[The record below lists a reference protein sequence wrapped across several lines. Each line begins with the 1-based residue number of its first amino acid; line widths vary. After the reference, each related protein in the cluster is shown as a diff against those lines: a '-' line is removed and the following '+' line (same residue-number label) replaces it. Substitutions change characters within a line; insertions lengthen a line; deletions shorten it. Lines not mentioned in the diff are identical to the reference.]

1 MAFEEGNGDMLWRRI
16 DRWTG
21 ADPQI
26 DFDYAVKSRIAVA
39 YTAIFTLM
47 GLVNA
52 GVLAFV
58 LDGRPGMAELGLVSA
73 AIAATVGIVGLRLR
87 RPNLT
92 IIVMIALASL
102 VLYAAAWAN
111 RGSFPPA
118 TLYLPG
124 IVLGAYIAW
133 GARAAFI
140 AILPLAAYFGLIL
153 GTADYSSTG
162 PLGFRPTEL
171 LNMLV
176 AAGSLSCVW
185 IVLFGSSFRS
195 ATTDAQKALTEAN
208 QQLETALISAQQA
221 SRAKSDF
228 IANMSHEVRTPLNG
242 VLGMTNVLQADA
254 TLTDEHRRSLGLIDD
269 SGKAL
274 LDLLNDILDLS
285 KIEADAVE
293 LETRTFDLAAL
304 IHNTSEH
311 WRLQAETK
319 GVALTVSNQLGEPA
333 FVTGDPI
340 RLRQVINNLL
350 GNAVKFTHN
359 GRISVSLAAVG
370 EVRDGKTRVR
380 LAVRD
385 TGIGIPGNKQA
396 AIFDPFSQVD
406 ATVTRRYGGTGL
418 GLAICR
424 RLVSKMDGKIT
435 LSSKMGRGSTFTVD
449 LPLERVAASEP
460 EAAKRGVVE
469 LTPIEAPGRILVV
482 DDVITNQLVIKAMV
496 QQIIKADE
504 LIVDCASGGREAVNK
519 ATSMAYDVV
528 LMDIQMPEMDGVSAM
543 QCIRETRKSADARI
557 IAVTALASDDHRRE
571 FLAAGFTD
579 YLPKPVEISELRR
592 VLKSALVTDRRSED
606 VRPDESRAI
615 RN

>member
-1 MAFEEGNGDMLWRRI
+1 MLWRQI

-26 DFDYAVKSRIAVA
+26 DFDFAVKSRIAVA

-52 GVLAFV
+52 SVLTFI
-58 LDGRPGMAELGLVSA
+58 LDGRPGMAELGLASA
-73 AIAATVGIVGLRLR
+73 ALAATVGFTGLRLR

-92 IIVMIALASL
+92 ILVMITLASI
-102 VLYAAAWAN
+102 VLFAAAWAN

-133 GARAAFI
+133 GARAALF
-140 AILPLAAYFGLIL
+140 AVLPLTAYFSLIL
-153 GTADYSSTG
+153 ATAEYSSTG

-171 LNMLV
+171 LNMLI
-176 AAGSLSCVW
+176 ATGALSCVW

-195 ATTDAQKALTEAN
+195 ATTDAQAALTEAN
-208 QQLETALISAQQA
+208 KQLETALISAQQA
-221 SRAKSDF
+221 NRAKSDF

-242 VLGMTNVLQADA
+242 VLGMTNVLQADES
-254 TLTDEHRRSLGLIDD
+254 LSDEHRRSLDLIDD

-274 LDLLNDILDLS
+274 LELLNDILDLS
-285 KIEADAVE
+285 KIEADALE
-293 LETRTFDLAAL
+293 LETREFDLSAL
-304 IHNTSEH
+304 VRNTTDH
-311 WRLQAETK
+311 WRPQAEAK
-319 GVALTVSNQLGEPA
+319 GVALTVNNQLGEPA
-333 FVTGDPI
+333 FVSGDPI

-350 GNAVKFTHN
+350 GNAVKFTHT
-359 GRISVSLAAVG
+359 GRISVSLATVG
-370 EVRDGKTRVR
+370 EVRDGKTRIR
-380 LAVRD
+380 FAVRD
-385 TGIGIPGNKQA
+385 TGIGIPGNKQD
-396 AIFDPFSQVD
+396 AIFDPFKQVD
-406 ATVTRRYGGTGL
+406 ASVTRSYGGTGL

-424 RLVSKMDGKIT
+424 RLVAKMDGKIT

-449 LPLERVAASEP
+449 VPMERVVASEP
-460 EAAKRGVVE
+460 DVAKRD
-469 LTPIEAPGRILVV
+469 PASIAPLAVAGRVLVV
-482 DDVITNQLVIKAMV
+482 DDVMTNQLVLKAMV

-519 ATSMAYDVV
+519 ATSLAYDVV

-579 YLPKPVEISELRR
+579 YLPKPVEIAELRR
-592 VLKSALVTDRRSED
+592 VLKTVMPPQSADAD
-606 VRPDESRAI
+606 AQPDEARRAGS
-615 RN
+615 

>member
-1 MAFEEGNGDMLWRRI
+1 MLWRQI

-39 YTAIFTLM
+39 YTAIFSLM

-52 GVLAFV
+52 GVLSFV
-58 LDGRPGMAELGLVSA
+58 LDGRPGMAELGLGSA
-73 AIAATVGIVGLRLR
+73 VVAASVGIFGLRLR

-92 IIVMIALASL
+92 ILVMITLASL
-102 VLYAAAWAN
+102 VLFAAAWAN
-111 RGSFPPA
+111 RGGFPPA

-133 GARAAFI
+133 GARAAI
-140 AILPLAAYFGLIL
+140 AAILPLAAYFGLIL
-153 GTADYSSTG
+153 VTADHSGVG

-195 ATTDAQKALTEAN
+195 ATLDAQTALTEAN
-208 QQLETALISAQQA
+208 LRLETALIAAQQA
-221 SRAKSDF
+221 NRAKSDF

-242 VLGMTNVLQADA
+242 VLGMTNVLQADS
-254 TLTDEHRRSLGLIDD
+254 TLSAEHRRSLDLIDD

-274 LDLLNDILDLS
+274 LELLNGILDLS
-285 KIEADAVE
+285 KIEAEALE
-293 LETRTFDLAAL
+293 LEARSFDLAAL
-304 IHNTSEH
+304 VTSTAEH
-311 WRLQAETK
+311 WRPQAGSK
-319 GVALTVSNQLGEPA
+319 GVTLTVSNQLGDAA
-333 FVTGDPI
+333 FVIGDPI

-350 GNAVKFTHN
+350 GNAVKFTHT

-385 TGIGIPGNKQA
+385 TGIGIPGNKQDT
-396 AIFDPFSQVD
+396 IFDPFNQVD

-460 EAAKRGVVE
+460 ETVERSAAPLE
-469 LTPIEAPGRILVV
+469 PIEAPGRILVV

-496 QQIIKADE
+496 QQIVKADD
-504 LIVDCASGGREAVNK
+504 LTVDCASGGREAVNK
-519 ATSMAYDVV
+519 ATSLAYDVV

-557 IAVTALASDDHRRE
+557 VAVTALASDDHRRE

-592 VLKSALVTDRRSED
+592 VLEHALVTDRRPDD
-606 VRPDESRAI
+606 VRPEESRAL
-615 RN
+615 RT

>member
-1 MAFEEGNGDMLWRRI
+1 MLWRQI

-26 DFDYAVKSRIAVA
+26 DFDFAVKSRIAVA
-39 YTAIFTLM
+39 YTTIFTLM

-52 GVLAFV
+52 FVLVFV
-58 LDGRPGMAELGLVSA
+58 LDGRPGMAELGFASA
-73 AIAATVGIVGLRLR
+73 ALAAGVGYTGLRLR

-92 IIVMIALASL
+92 ILVMITLASI
-102 VLYAAAWAN
+102 VLFAAAWAN

-133 GARAAFI
+133 GARAALF
-140 AILPLAAYFGLIL
+140 AILPLTAYFGLIIA
-153 GTADYSSTG
+153 TAEYSATG
-162 PLGFRPTEL
+162 PLGFRPSEL
-171 LNMLV
+171 LNMLI
-176 AAGSLSCVW
+176 ATGALSCVW

-195 ATTDAQKALTEAN
+195 ATTDAQAALTEAN
-208 QQLETALISAQQA
+208 KQLESALISAQQA
-221 SRAKSDF
+221 NRAKSDF

-242 VLGMTNVLQADA
+242 VLGMTNILQADPA
-254 TLTDEHRRSLGLIDD
+254 LSEDHRRSLDLIDD

-274 LDLLNDILDLS
+274 LELLNDILDLS
-285 KIEADAVE
+285 KIEADALE
-293 LETRTFDLAAL
+293 LDAREFDIAAL
-304 IHNTSEH
+304 VRNTTDH
-311 WRLQAETK
+311 WRPQAESK
-319 GVALTVSNQLGEPA
+319 GVALTVNNQLGDPA
-333 FVTGDPI
+333 FVLGDSI
-340 RLRQVINNLL
+340 RLRQIINNLL
-350 GNAVKFTHN
+350 GNAVKFTHT
-359 GRISVSLAAVG
+359 GRISLSLAAVG

-385 TGIGIPGNKQA
+385 TGIGIPGNKQE

-406 ATVTRRYGGTGL
+406 PSVTRRYGGTGL

-424 RLVSKMDGKIT
+424 RLVAKMDGKIT

-449 LPLERVAASEP
+449 LPMQRVAAPGTEIVKRDPASNAP
-460 EAAKRGVVE
+460 LSVAARV
-469 LTPIEAPGRILVV
+469 LVV
-482 DDVITNQLVIKAMV
+482 DDVVTNQLVLKAMV

-519 ATSMAYDVV
+519 ATSLTYDVV

-543 QCIRETRKSADARI
+543 QCIRETRKSSDARI

-579 YLPKPVEISELRR
+579 YLPKPVEIGELRR
-592 VLKSALVTDRRSED
+592 ALKAALPEPEVAVATRSEAARR
-606 VRPDESRAI
+606 VGG
-615 RN
+615 